1 MTEALYIETLENYLL
16 LSIELLVPDP
26 QNLESFVFQQDNA
39 PCHRAKIVK
48 IWMVEKGITATD
60 WPPFSPDS
68 NPIEN
73 IWSYIDKKLHEVNM
87 DSLEEC
93 EDEIQEIYKNIP
105 VSMCFKCFKVY
116 SHKKLE
122 Q

>member
-1 MTEALYIETLENYLL
+1 MTGALYIETLENYLL

-48 IWMVEKGITATD
+48 IWKVEKGITATD